1 MAEVIDAANR
11 RAGTPRFKVG
21 DIGKV
26 TRVVP
31 GIGLDIEIGNK
42 KHPGWNVSRFKF
54 LARPSDLQ
62 DIEID
67 LSAYQGDER
76 LRVFD
81 LISEFAKKCGFVWV
95 AESERYDIKKY
106 PLVWLQ
112 RTRRLQV
119 VVRSDPKCKSF
130 TADEFIS
137 EHNLEHPVQSF
148 DFEGVEYD
156 WVWLIGNFEFDSAIA
171 NSALLVSCFRWG
183 RTPQGHDFWSNVHTT
198 GHTPESLAILRDM
211 KAKYEKYVADK
222 TNGQEPAETE
232 GSIKSA
238 KVEPESEKRP
248 FKVGDIVKHGDDFS
262 AIAHRSNDWVQFF
275 KDGKRFTLPNSMVTL
290 VVPVEETCGGE
301 GFKFKLGDE
310 VAYKLN
316 PKQTATVIGFRLSQ
330 VVGLCPLLSKALY
343 GVTCQH
349 YGIDL
354 IPANEPQRP
363 NTQPISI
370 PMEKTMS
377 TEKKRKAL
385 SKIMDYEGPIKS
397 RDQFKV
403 FFDDGSVEL
412 VNRSELPREVK
423 HGRIR
428 KSVNFAA
435 YWGLWR
441 SLRLV
446 TWDSTKWLAKNG
458 GMAIASIPL
467 VGLGYYGLE
476 KVGAFEFVR
485 SLIG

>member
-1 MAEVIDAANR
+1 MKPEDWEEGDLAEVIDVANLGVG
-11 RAGTPRFKVG
+11 APSFNVG

-26 TRVVP
+26 TQIVGCCLNV
-31 GIGLDIEIGNK
+31 EIGNE
-42 KHPGWNVSRFKF
+42 KHKGWKARRFKF

-67 LSAYQGDER
+67 LSAYESDER

-81 LISEFAKKCGFVWV
+81 LISEFTKKCGFVWV
-95 AESERYDIKKY
+95 EESERDDIKKY
-106 PLVWLQ
+106 PLIRLQ

-156 WVWLIGNFEFDSAIA
+156 WELLGGNLDFDLAIA
-171 NSALLVSCFRWG
+171 NSGSVASCLHWAS
-183 RTPQGHDFWSNVHTT
+183 TPQGNYFWSNIYNK

-316 PKQTATVIGFRLSQ
+316 PKQTATVIGFRLSP
-330 VVGLCPLLSKALY
+330 VSYTHLTLPTILL
-343 GVTCQH
+343 V
-349 YGIDL
+349 
-354 IPANEPQRP
+354 
-363 NTQPISI
+363 
-370 PMEKTMS
+370 
-377 TEKKRKAL
+377 
-385 SKIMDYEGPIKS
+385 
-397 RDQFKV
+397 
-403 FFDDGSVEL
+403 
-412 VNRSELPREVK
+412 
-423 HGRIR
+423 
-428 KSVNFAA
+428 
-435 YWGLWR
+435 
-441 SLRLV
+441 
-446 TWDSTKWLAKNG
+446 
-458 GMAIASIPL
+458 
-467 VGLGYYGLE
+467 
-476 KVGAFEFVR
+476 
-485 SLIG
+485 